1 MLATLSVSF
10 SSLINLEEFTRHPR
24 FYFFLFLSLL
34 LSHTDRVQGFLR
46 RNEISVSLC
55 VWASMAW
62 PNPSYY
68 LASKAKRPN
77 LYYLATSVI
86 LCSIF
91 YIAGIWQHTRGGIA
105 NLAESECTQLQNIS
119 GVAPKSHT
127 LDFDTHHSAIDLPI
141 APTSPARVNHFPACP
156 TYLSE
161 YTPCED
167 AQRSLKFDRVMLV
180 YRERHC
186 PEPNEVLKC
195 RVPAPNGYTTP
206 FRWPESRDSVWF
218 ANVPHKELT
227 VEKAVQNWV
236 RFEGKRFRFPG
247 GGTMFPRGAD
257 AYIDE
262 IGKLINLKD
271 GSIRTAIDT
280 GCGVRKIF
288 YSSLS
293 FPNCHLP
300 EIG

>member
-1 MLATLSVSF
+1 
-10 SSLINLEEFTRHPR
+10 
-24 FYFFLFLSLL
+24 
-34 LSHTDRVQGFLR
+34 
-46 RNEISVSLC
+46 
-55 VWASMAW
+55 MAW

-156 TYLSE
+156 T
-161 YTPCED
+161 
-167 AQRSLKFDRVMLV
+167 
-180 YRERHC
+180 HC

-247 GGTMFPRGAD
+247 GGDHVP
-257 AYIDE
+257 
-262 IGKLINLKD
+262 
-271 GSIRTAIDT
+271 SW
-280 GCGVRKIF
+280 C
-288 YSSLS
+288 
-293 FPNCHLP
+293 
-300 EIG
+300 